1 MPVNI
6 RTVCMAIV
14 VAGICGGA
22 LAAEGEAAG
31 MVKNSKGDVSIER
44 VGTRIPGVVGT
55 PVFAADKV
63 RTGAD
68 GAVGVTLRD
77 NTLLSAGPNSLCVLD
92 KFIFDSTTNAGVISV
107 NVRKGTLA
115 VVTGKI
121 ARQTPESVDFRTP
134 TSVIGVRG
142 TEFVIEAGSGDED

>member
-1 MPVNI
+1 MNI
-6 RTVCMAIV
+6 RTFCMAIA
-14 VAGICGGA
+14 VAGISAGV

-31 MVKNSKGDVSIER
+31 MVKNSKGEVGIER
-44 VGTRIPGVVGT
+44 GGTRIPCVVGT

-68 GAVGVTLRD
+68 GSVGVTLRD
-77 NTLLSAGPNSLCVLD
+77 NTLLSAGPNSLFVLD
-92 KFIFDSTTNAGVISV
+92 KFAYDSTTNAGAISV

-115 VVTGKI
+115 VATGKI
-121 ARQTPESVDFRTP
+121 ARETPESVDFRTP

-142 TEFVIEAGSGDED
+142 TEFVIEAGSGNED

>member
-1 MPVNI
+1 VNI
-6 RTVCMAIV
+6 RTFCMAIA
-14 VAGICGGA
+14 VAGISAGV

-31 MVKNSKGDVSIER
+31 MVKNSKGEVGIER
-44 VGTRIPGVVGT
+44 GGTRIPCVVGT

-68 GAVGVTLRD
+68 GSVGVTLRD
-77 NTLLSAGPNSLCVLD
+77 NTLLSAGPNSLFVLD
-92 KFIFDSTTNAGVISV
+92 KFAFDSTTNAGAISV

-115 VVTGKI
+115 VATGKI
-121 ARQTPESVDFRTP
+121 VRETPESVDFRTP

-142 TEFVIEAGSGDED
+142 TEFVIEAGSGNED

>member
-1 MPVNI
+1 MNI
-6 RTVCMAIV
+6 RTFCMAIA
-14 VAGICGGA
+14 VAGISAGV

-31 MVKNSKGDVSIER
+31 MVKNSKGEVGIER
-44 VGTRIPGVVGT
+44 GGTRIPCVVGT

-68 GAVGVTLRD
+68 GSVGVTLRD
-77 NTLLSAGPNSLCVLD
+77 NTLLSAGPNSLFVLD
-92 KFIFDSTTNAGVISV
+92 KFAFDSTTNAGAISV

-115 VVTGKI
+115 VATGKI
-121 ARQTPESVDFRTP
+121 ARETPESVDFRTP

-142 TEFVIEAGSGDED
+142 TEFVIEAGSGNED

>member
-6 RTVCMAIV
+6 RTTYLAIV

-22 LAAEGEAAG
+22 MAADGEAAG
-31 MVKNSKGDVSIER
+31 MVKNSKGEVGIER
-44 VGTRIPGVVGT
+44 GGARIPCVVGT

-77 NTLLSAGPNSLCVLD
+77 NTLLSAGPNSLFVLD
-92 KFIFDSTTNAGVISV
+92 TFAFDSTTNAGAVSV
-107 NVRKGTLA
+107 NIRKGTLA
-115 VVTGKI
+115 VATGKI

>member
-1 MPVNI
+1 MNI
-6 RTVCMAIV
+6 GTICLVAAL
-14 VAGICGGA
+14 AGIASGA
-22 LAAEGEAAG
+22 LAGEGEAAG
-31 MVKNSKGDVSIER
+31 MVKNSKGEVGIER
-44 VGTRIPGVVGT
+44 GDTRIPCVVGT

-68 GAVGVTLRD
+68 GSVGVTLRD
-77 NTLLSAGPNSLCVLD
+77 NTLLSAGPNSLFVLD
-92 KFIFDSTTNAGVISV
+92 RFAFDSTTNAGAVSV

-115 VVTGKI
+115 VATGKI

-142 TEFVIEAGSGDED
+142 TEFVIEAGGDNED